1 MTCQWCQ
8 KPLVL
13 GEGCAPLVGIPG
25 LRAVL
30 PPTVD
35 PSGQAYRRLRRSS
48 GPCTTIW
55 HSLTTDREGDG
66 RKRAMASIDIG
77 RNQWRTAALIAAPA
91 VLLAALVAHPYLS
104 GRLPNDAEVAEAV
117 AGGITR
123 WGLVHLA
130 TSVAFGL
137 IILAFLAVRSYL
149 REEGEERFSAL
160 GVPFIVIGSTLSAV
174 LPGMEFAPLAAAETG
189 ATTAGIEAT
198 QEALSSW
205 FTPVLVSGA
214 LAFAIGV
221 FGFAQALSVTTLGG
235 RALSRVV
242 VVALIV
248 MAISRFVPLA
258 AVQFYV
264 QGVAAIVALWPL
276 AYAMRTQPAP
286 EISARA
292 GPSG

>member
-1 MTCQWCQ
+1 
-8 KPLVL
+8 
-13 GEGCAPLVGIPG
+13 
-25 LRAVL
+25 
-30 PPTVD
+30 
-35 PSGQAYRRLRRSS
+35 
-48 GPCTTIW
+48 
-55 HSLTTDREGDG
+55 
-66 RKRAMASIDIG
+66 MASIEIG
-77 RNQWRTAALIAAPA
+77 RNQWRIAVLIATPA

-117 AGGITR
+117 AGGTTL

-130 TSVAFGL
+130 TSVASGL

-149 REEGEERFSAL
+149 REAGEDRFSAL
-160 GVPFIVIGSTLSAV
+160 GVPFIVIGSTLFAV

-198 QEALSSW
+198 QEALTSW
-205 FTPVLVSGA
+205 FVPVLASGA

-221 FGFAQALSVTTLGG
+221 FSFARAISVTTLGG
-235 RALSRVV
+235 PALSRVV

-248 MAISRFVPLA
+248 MAVSRVVPLA

-286 EISARA
+286 YTA
-292 GPSG
+292 GRSRPMPAG